1 MFSRIPTLA
10 GALLLAVAV
19 AGFSAPATMSV
30 TVKETPVRATP
41 SFLAKALAVLAYGDQ
56 VQVLDTK
63 GDWARVSTGKAEG
76 WVSLKALTEKKIV
89 LKSGAEVSQSASSG
103 EVALAGKGFNADVEA
118 EYKQE
123 QKLDYTWVD
132 RMEAVK
138 VTPPQISSFI
148 ARGGLTE
155 QGGAE

>member
-1 MFSRIPTLA
+1 
-10 GALLLAVAV
+10 
-19 AGFSAPATMSV
+19 MSV

-63 GDWARVSTGKAEG
+63 GDWARVSSGKTQG

-89 LKSGAEVSQSASSG
+89 LKSGADVSQSASSG

-132 RMEAVK
+132 AMEAVK
-138 VTPPQISSFI
+138 VTPPQISSFLT
-148 ARGGLTE
+148 RGGLTE

>member
-1 MFSRIPTLA
+1 MA
-10 GALLLAVAV
+10 AAVLFLSVAA

-30 TVKETPVRATP
+30 TVKETQIRATP

-63 GDWARVSTGKAEG
+63 GDWARVSLPSGKEG

-89 LKSGAEVSQSASSG
+89 LKSGADVSTSASSG

-118 EYKQE
+118 QYKQE
-123 QKLDYTWVD
+123 QNLDYTWVD
-132 RMEAVK
+132 AMEAVK
-138 VTPPQISSFI
+138 VTTAQIDSFLTK
-148 ARGGLTE
+148 GGLTE